1 MYLFDFFRLVPKRRK
16 IKINRKKGLILSNPS
31 GAKRYIFYISNIIF
45 LTGLAMLVYI
55 YIPVGKAWISYK
67 NNSADTQN
75 GYLNPPVK
83 EIVEEFRVSIPK
95 ILAEANVIAN
105 VDVTDKK
112 TFDKILS
119 QNNVAL
125 STGSGKPGD
134 GNGSGMY
141 IFAHSTT
148 QSVLGARQNAV
159 FYLLDELDTKDEIYI
174 FYNGTKYS
182 YRVFDKM
189 VVSSKETSYLD
200 YKEENKEIMI
210 LQTCWPLGTNWKRL
224 LVLAEK
230 I

>member
-1 MYLFDFFRLVPKRRK
+1 MYLFDFFRLVPKKRK

-31 GAKRYIFYISNIIF
+31 GAKRYIFYISNLVF
-45 LTGLAMLVYI
+45 LSGLAMLVYI

-67 NNSADTQN
+67 NNSSDIQN
-75 GYLNPPVK
+75 GNLIIPTQEPK
-83 EIVEEFRVSIPK
+83 EEFRVSIPK

-105 VDVTDKK
+105 VDVNDKK

-159 FYLLDELDTKDEIYI
+159 FYLLGELETDDEIDV
-174 FYNGTKYS
+174 FYNGSKYT
-182 YRVFDKM
+182 YRIFDKM
-189 VVSSKETSYLD
+189 VVSSKETTYLD
-200 YKEENKEIMI
+200 YRDENKEIMI
-210 LQTCWPLGTNWKRL
+210 LQTCWPVGTNWKRL
-224 LVLAEK
+224 LMLAEK